1 MSLLLEPVLGDEVY
15 LAFARPLLFL
25 RGFQIQVICLKPKS
39 AAARSERATMTGK
52 IMMDT
57 EDYTAVYIGL
67 PLTSDGS
74 FPTITHFS
82 SGLSPEH
89 GVAAPS
95 SSSSISY
102 GLFAFIVG
110 AVIACF
116 GWVFNQG
123 WSIAAL
129 LMFGQFTWT
138 FASAWKH
145 VLLTCLGSLSSAIAF
160 WAIFKRIFPS
170 VMADDDND
178 NDELD
183 DENAS
188 HDDDFSDALQ
198 DLGELGFIAGYCGS
212 QALFASMVCN
222 NLDGLGITCEPGLSS
237 PAGFTLVFVLLWML
251 CTKMRDYIKAS
262 SRRASY
268 VECAD
273 VVAAAVD
280 YELVKIV

>member
-1 MSLLLEPVLGDEVY
+1 MKIDET
-15 LAFARPLLFL
+15 R
-25 RGFQIQVICLKPKS
+25 LKSKS
-39 AAARSERATMTGK
+39 TEAPRSERTTMTGK
-52 IMMDT
+52 IMMDNA
-57 EDYTAVYIGL
+57 DYSAVYFGL

-82 SGLSPEH
+82 SGLSPDPT
-89 GVAAPS
+89 VAAETSQDRASFS
-95 SSSSISY
+95 SSSSSLGY

-110 AVIACF
+110 AVLACF
-116 GWVFNQG
+116 GWMFNQG

-145 VLLTCLGSLSSAIAF
+145 VLLTCLGSLLNAIAF

-170 VMADDDND
+170 VLADDDD
-178 NDELD
+178 EDDELD
-183 DENAS
+183 DGHAS

-222 NLDGLGITCEPGLSS
+222 NLDELGITCEPGLSS
-237 PAGFTLVFVLLWML
+237 PAGFTLVFVLMWML
-251 CTKMRDYIKAS
+251 CTKMRDYIKVS
-262 SRRASY
+262 SRRASN

-273 VVAAAVD
+273 VVAAVVD
-280 YELVKIV
+280 YELAKIV

>member
-212 QALFASMVCN
+212 QALFTSMVCN

>member
-1 MSLLLEPVLGDEVY
+1 
-15 LAFARPLLFL
+15 
-25 RGFQIQVICLKPKS
+25 
-39 AAARSERATMTGK
+39 
-52 IMMDT
+52 
-57 EDYTAVYIGL
+57 
-67 PLTSDGS
+67 
-74 FPTITHFS
+74 
-82 SGLSPEH
+82 
-89 GVAAPS
+89 
-95 SSSSISY
+95 
-102 GLFAFIVG
+102 
-110 AVIACF
+110 
-116 GWVFNQG
+116 
-123 WSIAAL
+123 
-129 LMFGQFTWT
+129 
-138 FASAWKH
+138 
-145 VLLTCLGSLSSAIAF
+145 
-160 WAIFKRIFPS
+160 
-170 VMADDDND
+170 MADDDND
-178 NDELD
+178 DDELD

>member
-1 MSLLLEPVLGDEVY
+1 MKIDET
-15 LAFARPLLFL
+15 R
-25 RGFQIQVICLKPKS
+25 LKSKS
-39 AAARSERATMTGK
+39 TEAPRSERTTMTGK
-52 IMMDT
+52 IMMDNA
-57 EDYTAVYIGL
+57 DYSAVYVGL

-82 SGLSPEH
+82 SGLSPH
-89 GVAAPS
+89 PTVAAETSQDRASFPS
-95 SSSSISY
+95 SSSSVGY

-110 AVIACF
+110 AVLACF
-116 GWVFNQG
+116 GWMFNQG

-145 VLLTCLGSLSSAIAF
+145 VLLTCLGSLLSAIAF

-170 VMADDDND
+170 VLADDDED
-178 NDELD
+178 DELD
-183 DENAS
+183 DEHAS

-212 QALFASMVCN
+212 QALFASMVCD
-222 NLDGLGITCEPGLSS
+222 NLDELGITCEPGLSS

-251 CTKMRDYIKAS
+251 CTKMRDYIKVS

-273 VVAAAVD
+273 VVAAVVD
-280 YELVKIV
+280 YELAKIV

>member
-1 MSLLLEPVLGDEVY
+1 
-15 LAFARPLLFL
+15 
-25 RGFQIQVICLKPKS
+25 
-39 AAARSERATMTGK
+39 MTGK
-52 IMMDT
+52 IMMDN
-57 EDYTAVYIGL
+57 EDYSAVYIGL
-67 PLTSDGS
+67 PPTSDGS

-95 SSSSISY
+95 PSSSIGY

-110 AVIACF
+110 AVLACF

-145 VLLTCLGSLSSAIAF
+145 VLLTCLGSLLSAIAF

-170 VMADDDND
+170 VMADDDED
-178 NDELD
+178 NDDDDDKLD
-183 DENAS
+183 NENAS

-222 NLDGLGITCEPGLSS
+222 NLDGLGVTCEPGLCS

-251 CTKMRDYIKAS
+251 CTKMRDYIKAT